1 MNKIKN
7 TKEGRKEKKARRRF
21 KKEIKKRVKYL
32 KKEIV
37 QCTTERLW
45 EILEEI
51 EQNPHLNKKEL
62 KVLIA
67 KRPDTPNE
75 IIEKL
80 KRDESGTVRF
90 WAHDTELYK
99 FSFQNK

>member
-80 KRDESGTVRF
+80 KHDESGAVRF
-90 WAHDTELYK
+90 WAHDTELHK